1 MNDYTPYL
9 KELVKETL
17 PALIEDNEGEIIKY
31 LTLKGYHFTRPP
43 KEVHDPYTFDKAWQL
58 YQKKVGSKA
67 RLNKK
72 WNSMSQAD
80 RKAATEYIPLY
91 VLSTPDKQYRKNFQ
105 TFLNQRSWEDE
116 IITKVQAEMP
126 MQDGSGISV
135 LISATKERI
144 ANAATG
150 KSKEEERNRIL
161 GMISTVAANPTS
173 SARKSLEYYY
183 NRGYLQELGI
193 QWKP

>member
-9 KELVKETL
+9 KELVKENL

-116 IITKVQAEMP
+116 IITKVQAEVP
-126 MQDGSGISV
+126 MQDGNEISV

-150 KSKEEERNRIL
+150 KSKEEERNRIM
-161 GMISTVAANPTS
+161 GMISTVTANPTS

-183 NRGYLQELGI
+183 NRGYLRELGI